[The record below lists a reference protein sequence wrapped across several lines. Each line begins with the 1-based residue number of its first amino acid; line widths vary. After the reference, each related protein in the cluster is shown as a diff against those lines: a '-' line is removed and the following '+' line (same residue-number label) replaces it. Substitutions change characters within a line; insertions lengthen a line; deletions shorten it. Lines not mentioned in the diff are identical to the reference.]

1 MIVELG
7 STGYFIGLVGFLVFT
22 ILIGLLLKNKS
33 DDTKRKMLI
42 VISFVGF
49 AIHFLKLLMPKYYD
63 DLPLSLRKVLQKIF
77 AQ

>member
-7 STGYFIGLVGFLVFT
+7 STGYFIGLVGFLVFA

-42 VISFVGF
+42 VISFVGL
-49 AIHFLKLLMPKYYD
+49 ALHFLKNFIITP
-63 DLPLSLRKVLQKIF
+63 P
-77 AQ
+77 